1 MRTIDEICLRIA
13 VLLALG
19 LCACTGSAAD
29 GPAAASAEAA
39 RPADAF
45 VDSIGVDVHLHDGGD
60 SVYNARYAA
69 FAPLLEAT
77 GIRHLRDGLIDT
89 TYQPYY
95 DHLNE
100 LGRAGIHA
108 TLITSMGQSV
118 ALLRSYPTRVP
129 YAFEAY
135 EGPNEYDARHDPN
148 WVTNLRAF
156 TQMLYHAVKDD
167 PQTAKYPVLGPSL
180 ISAQSAAALGDL
192 SPWIDFGNIHNYF
205 AGFNPGTPGWGSAA
219 FGTRYG
225 SIAYNL
231 ALEARVS
238 GKKPIIATETG
249 YGTADAKND
258 VPPVVQGRYVPRLFF
273 EQFNAGIVKTFEYE
287 FADDGGDGGFSTYGL
302 IGFDLKPKPAYYA
315 LSSLIHLLS
324 DRGPAF
330 LPAPLTYTIVGASAD
345 VAHTLLAKRDG
356 TYYLAL
362 WRELPSWD
370 VNAGVPIAV
379 APEEVSLVV
388 PSGVREASLFALND
402 DGTMPARP
410 LEFKENLAR
419 VTITD
424 RVSIVA
430 FRPLSAAV
438 KTSGP

>member
-1 MRTIDEICLRIA
+1 MNSFGRAFAEIVTL
-13 VLLALG
+13 VALG
-19 LCACTGSAAD
+19 LYACMGC
-29 GPAAASAEAA
+29 AASVPATVRAESA
-39 RPADAF
+39 RAADAF
-45 VDSIGVDVHLHDGGD
+45 VDSIGVNVHLHDGGD

-89 TYQPYY
+89 TYQAYY

-108 TLITSMGQSV
+108 TLITSVGQSV
-118 ALLRSYPTRVP
+118 ALLRAYPTRVP
-129 YAFEAY
+129 YAIEAY

-148 WVTNLRAF
+148 WVTHLRAF
-156 TQMLYHAVKDD
+156 TQLLYHAVKDD
-167 PQTAKYPVLGPSL
+167 SQTAKYPVLGPSL

-192 SPWIDFGNIHNYF
+192 SAWMDFGNIHDYF

-238 GKKPIIATETG
+238 GKKPVIATETG
-249 YGTADAKND
+249 YCTADAKND

-287 FADDGGDGGFSTYGL
+287 FADDGGNGGFSSCGL

-315 LSSLIHLLS
+315 LSALIHLLS
-324 DRGPAF
+324 DPGQAF
-330 LPAPLTYTIVGASAD
+330 TPAPLTYVIAGASAD
-345 VAHTLLAKRDG
+345 VDHTLLQKRDG

-370 VNAGVPIAV
+370 VNAGVPITV
-379 APEEVSLVV
+379 APEEVSLMV
-388 PSGVREASLFALND
+388 PAGVREASLFALND
-402 DGTMPARP
+402 DGTMLARP

-419 VTITD
+419 VTVTD

-430 FRPLSAAV
+430 LKPLTPPV
-438 KTSGP
+438 KASGP